1 MPPQLIDIR
10 SKIKHILLPQQCLLC
25 AAPSGCNGICCD
37 CNADLPWQ
45 LDPCCPVCALPSR
58 TGEVCG
64 ECLQQP
70 PAFDATLA
78 PLKYK
83 FPINLVLQ
91 RYKYAGLLAVAK
103 VTGELLADSLQGKSK
118 LDVIIPMS
126 LHSSR
131 LLERGFNQAAEISRV
146 VTKKLGI
153 PLELHACSRT
163 RPTKPQAGLSLQ
175 ERKKNLRGV
184 FACRRPLTGN
194 HVVLLDDVMTTG
206 ASLSELARTVK
217 DAGAARVECWVV
229 ARTLKNP

>member
-10 SKIKHILLPQQCLLC
+10 SKYKHIMLPQQCLLC
-25 AAPSGCNGICCD
+25 AAPAGNDGICRD

-45 LDPCCPVCALPSR
+45 IDPCCPVCALPSG

-64 ECLQQP
+64 ACLQHP
-70 PAFDATLA
+70 PALDATLA
-78 PLKYK
+78 PLKYQ

-91 RYKYAGLLAVAK
+91 RYKYAGLLAVSE
-103 VTGELLADSLQGKSK
+103 VTGELLASSLRGKPK
-118 LDVIIPMS
+118 PDLIIPMP
-126 LHSSR
+126 LHSTR
-131 LLERGFNQAAEISRV
+131 LLERGFNQATEIARV
-146 VTKKLGI
+146 VASKLDI
-153 PLELHACSRT
+153 PMELRACSRT

-175 ERKKNLRGV
+175 ERKRNLQGV
-184 FACRRPLTGN
+184 FACRQPLAGK

-206 ASLSELARTVK
+206 ASLNELARTVK